1 MDNVK
6 SILYSKTFWTNL
18 VALIGSVAVGGKYL
32 TDAQTAEF
40 TVVMLSVINIGLR
53 IITKDAVT
61 LGTTSG
67 SGQ

>member
-1 MDNVK
+1 MENVK

-32 TDAQTAEF
+32 TDAQTAELA
-40 TVVMLSVINIGLR
+40 VVMLSVINIGLR

-61 LGTTSG
+61 LGTTS